1 MEIKWPISLNLPKH
15 GRGPGCT
22 SWTFV
27 NKEKNRLTFKNI
39 DENDRDLLDY
49 DFQVE
54 CVWVPLSAWTSH
66 AGWGKNKD
74 EIQMEDSNA
83 FQS

>member
-54 CVWVPLSAWTSH
+54 CV
-66 AGWGKNKD
+66 
-74 EIQMEDSNA
+74 
-83 FQS
+83 